1 MSYDSWLQNYDGW
14 LESQPPAEY
23 SIKYDHEE
31 KLYMVFENN
40 FYMESFDTEEGA
52 ETYIDYLRGV

>member
-14 LESQPPAEY
+14 LEKQPPAEY
-23 SIKYDHEE
+23 DIKYDHEE

-40 FYMESFDTEEGA
+40 FYMESFDTAIGA